1 MTMLLKKNHV
11 IMLTAAL
18 ITAAPLL
25 AADKRPNILFMMS
38 DDHAAHAISA
48 YSGKL
53 IQTPNLDR
61 LAKEGMKFER
71 VYCVNS
77 ICTPS
82 RATILTGQ
90 YSHVN
95 GVPVFNAIDPSRVT
109 VAKLLQQAGY
119 YTSMIGK
126 WHLGSDPV
134 GFDHWEIYP
143 GQGVYR
149 NPLLYTKEGSKTYT
163 GEYCTEVEAKLAI
176 ENLRN
181 RPKDKP
187 FFMMLHHKAPHRPWV
202 PIQRLD
208 KIWREK
214 TIPEPETLFDTYAGR
229 TDAIREQAQSIA
241 RNLNKTDVKDDPP
254 PGLTG
259 DALTR
264 WKYQRYMQDY
274 LACIQSI
281 DETTGDV
288 LKFLEDE
295 GILDDTVIIYT
306 SDQGFF
312 LGDHGMYDKRFMYE
326 ESLKMPFLVRWGK
339 NIKPGSI
346 NTDIC
351 INPDFA
357 PTFLDLAGAPIPD
370 DMQGVSLVPLLRGA
384 TPPGWRTSMYYRYYH
399 SPGDHNTARHY
410 GVRTLTHK
418 LIHFDGKNQWEL
430 YDLVKDPEELHNI
443 YNDPD
448 AQDTVKKLKDE
459 LARLQ
464 VKYKD
469 TDNLYADPKT
479 WPKESSYVNP
489 PPRRE

>member
-1 MTMLLKKNHV
+1 MKRFAFAIV
-11 IMLTAAL
+11 CAWGCVAL
-18 ITAAPLL
+18 G
-25 AADKRPNILFMMS
+25 ADKRPNILFMMS

-48 YSGKL
+48 YGSKL
-53 IQTPNLDR
+53 IETPNLDR
-61 LAKEGMKFER
+61 LAKEGMRFER

-95 GVPVFNAIDPSRVT
+95 GVPVFNSLDPARMT
-109 VAKLLQQAGY
+109 VAKLLQKAGY
-119 YTSMIGK
+119 YTAMVGK

-134 GFDHWEIYP
+134 GFDFWEVYP
-143 GQGVYR
+143 GQGVYH
-149 NPLLYTKEGSKTYT
+149 NPVLYNKDGSKQYA

-176 ENLRN
+176 EALRN

-187 FFMMLHHKAPHRPWV
+187 FFMMLHHKAPHRPWN
-202 PIQRLD
+202 PTQRLD
-208 KIWREK
+208 KLWRAK
-214 TIPEPETLFDTYAGR
+214 TIPEPETLFDDYATR
-229 TDAIREQAQSIA
+229 TDAIREQTQSIA
-241 RNLNKTDVKDDPP
+241 RNLNKSDVKDDPP
-254 PGLTG
+254 AGLTG

-288 LKFLEDE
+288 LKALEDE

-339 NIKPGSI
+339 NIKPGSV
-346 NTDIC
+346 NMDIC
-351 INPDFA
+351 INADFA
-357 PTFLDLAGAPIPD
+357 PTFLELAGQPIPD
-370 DMQGVSLVPLLRGA
+370 DMQGVSMAPLLTGKA
-384 TPPGWRTSMYYRYYH
+384 PAGWRTSMYYRYYH

-418 LIHFDGKNQWEL
+418 LICFDAKDQWEL
-430 YDLVKDPEELHNI
+430 YDLVNDPRELRNI
-443 YNDPD
+443 YNDPA
-448 AQDTVKKLKDE
+448 AQDTVKALKDE
-459 LARLQ
+459 ITRLQ
-464 VKYKD
+464 KELGD
-469 TDNLYADPKT
+469 TENLYADPKT
-479 WPKESSYVNP
+479 WPKASSYVNP
-489 PPRRE
+489 PPKRPE

>member
-1 MTMLLKKNHV
+1 MKTQPTKTQLA
-11 IMLTAAL
+11 IAAL
-18 ITAAPLL
+18 AAAASLAS

-53 IQTPNLDR
+53 IQTPSLDR

-82 RATILTGQ
+82 RAAILTGQ
-90 YSHVN
+90 YSHIN
-95 GVPVFNAIDPSRVT
+95 GVPTFNALDPNRVT
-109 VAKLLQQAGY
+109 VAALLQKAGY
-119 YTSMIGK
+119 YTAMIGK

-149 NPLLYTKEGSKTYT
+149 DPVLYTKEGSKKYT
-163 GEYCTEVEAKLAI
+163 GEYATEVEAKLAI
-176 ENLRN
+176 ETLRN

-202 PIQRLD
+202 PTPRLD
-208 KIWREK
+208 KIWRAK
-214 TIPEPETLFDTYAGR
+214 TIPEPDTLFDDYATR

-254 PGLTG
+254 QGLSG

-288 LKFLEDE
+288 LKALEDE
-295 GILDDTVIIYT
+295 GILDDTLIIYT

-339 NIKPGSI
+339 NIKPGSV

-351 INPDFA
+351 INCDFA
-357 PTFLDLAGAPIPD
+357 PTFLDLAGAPIPG
-370 DMQGVSLVPLLRGA
+370 DMQGASLAPLLRGE
-384 TPPGWRTSMYYRYYH
+384 TPSGWRTSMYYRYYH

-430 YDLVKDPEELHNI
+430 YDLA
-443 YNDPD
+443 NDPQELRNLYAD
-448 AQDTVKKLKDE
+448 PAAQDTVKALKAE
-459 LARLQ
+459 ITRLQ
-464 VKYKD
+464 EKYKD
-469 TDNLYADPKT
+469 TENLYADPKT
-479 WPKESSYVNP
+479 WPKQSSYVNP
-489 PPRRE
+489 PPPRK